1 MNPIIDNIY
10 QKAKSSIKKIVLVE
24 PQDDRVQKAAKIAAD
39 QKLAEIIMV
48 DKTENNPLF
57 DQFVEQFYQL
67 RRDKGITLDQA
78 KNIIKN
84 PLYFG
89 TMMVHSGLADGM
101 VAGATNTTQETFRP
115 ALQIIKTKP
124 EEKIISSFFIIETLD
139 NNFGQ
144 NGIFIFADCGLNID
158 PDAQTLSQ
166 IAIQSSK
173 SFNQLIGPTPKIAML
188 SYSTNSS
195 STGSSVDKVRLA
207 TQLTKQSN
215 PSLIVEGEIQA
226 DAALIPSIA
235 ISKFPQSQLQGQ
247 ANILI
252 FPNLDSGNI
261 AYKLVER
268 LGHVHAF
275 GPLTQGIKK
284 PINDLSRG
292 CGVDDIVTTIAIT
305 SVQSMSN

>member
-1 MNPIIDNIY
+1 VNPIIDNIY